1 MPVHEVRRTDA
12 KAFFGMYCDI
22 CITSLLLRVCCD
34 NLLLAPC
41 DITTQNPI
49 TANERTFMHW
59 MNMSVTIGSISAA
72 LLGVSGH
79 AHKHWGSDYV
89 KQAVAVR
96 VLALTMMLIG
106 ICMAIYAAV
115 NFRIRGNMLLYVY
128 RVC

>member
-1 MPVHEVRRTDA
+1 
-12 KAFFGMYCDI
+12 
-22 CITSLLLRVCCD
+22 
-34 NLLLAPC
+34 
-41 DITTQNPI
+41 
-49 TANERTFMHW
+49 MHW

-115 NFRIRGNMLLYVY
+115 NFRIRGNMLLYVCIVGLVGCMCMLVFKY
-128 RVC
+128 HNATRLVTALTTHHNTGQKWMDPMTTASSLCCCHW